1 MFETRA
7 IFTMA
12 DFLKSLTPN
21 EYYDIAQ
28 NMYNEWQE
36 KERRKNVKQLEK
48 LVRIREKHIMAE
60 KMQGF
65 QRWKQFYE
73 VSELLLENEK
83 MREYIQHLI
92 DNNEAL

>member
-1 MFETRA
+1 
-7 IFTMA
+7 
-12 DFLKSLTPN
+12 
-21 EYYDIAQ
+21 
-28 NMYNEWQE
+28 
-36 KERRKNVKQLEK
+36 
-48 LVRIREKHIMAE
+48 MAE